1 MPTNTLFMTGLLCV
15 WYAISAT
22 ANPRYRNQW
31 GRSVI
36 SPRALAPARCHSAR
50 PNSPG
55 TLLIHLRDEG
65 EECPRPVRGTPRCAL
80 WHREGKDP
88 RASARQE
95 TVIYGTQHEA
105 EEKFPPPAC
114 EKRWKDG
121 GSGGIIVR

>member
-1 MPTNTLFMTGLLCV
+1 MTCMPPGARCSPAASPPPPPPPPPPT
-15 WYAISAT
+15 
-22 ANPRYRNQW
+22 
-31 GRSVI
+31 
-36 SPRALAPARCHSAR
+36 PRAPPLSLAGGGGGGGR
-50 PNSPG
+50 
-55 TLLIHLRDEG
+55 
-65 EECPRPVRGTPRCAL
+65 RPVRGPPRCAL
-80 WHREGKDP
+80 WHREGKHP